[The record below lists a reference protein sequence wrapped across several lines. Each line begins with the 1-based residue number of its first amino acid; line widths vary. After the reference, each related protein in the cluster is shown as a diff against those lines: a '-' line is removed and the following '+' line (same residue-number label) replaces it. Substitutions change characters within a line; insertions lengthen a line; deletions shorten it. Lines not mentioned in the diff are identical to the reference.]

1 MPPAATP
8 VSATP
13 VSYVTHRCLPPSFP
27 RSRVCNNTHGI
38 IRKYGL
44 DICRRCFREYA
55 IDIGFQ
61 KYR

>member
-1 MPPAATP
+1 MLTTLLCA
-8 VSATP
+8 
-13 VSYVTHRCLPPSFP
+13 
-27 RSRVCNNTHGI
+27 RSRVCNNRRGI

-55 IDIGFQ
+55 TDIGFQ